1 MTVDAAISEH
11 GVAAC
16 LLLARSSGLCA
27 SAPVLSDEGVPMR
40 ARIGLALAITVAL
53 APLRSATPI
62 DSVLGLVEPLL
73 LELALGLAIGITAR
87 LVLVPAEIAGQIAGV
102 SLGLSF
108 AAQYDLDRGEGGDVV
123 RPLAKTMAATAFI
136 VAGGLDAIVRAAAT
150 PASTDALITTAR
162 LAMELTAN
170 ALSLGLSLAAPIII
184 AAVVGN
190 LVIAL
195 LHRSATA
202 IHLFSVGLV
211 AILLIGGL
219 ALLVTAPVFGA
230 QIQHLAERAI
240 GIVATQS
247 VAP

>member
-1 MTVDAAISEH
+1 VTVNAAISEQ

-27 SAPVLSDEGVPMR
+27 SAPVLSDEGVPVR
-40 ARIGLALAITVAL
+40 ARVGLALALTVAL

-108 AAQYDLDRGEGGDVV
+108 AAQYDLDRGEGDVV

-195 LHRSATA
+195 LHRAATA

-219 ALLVTAPVFGA
+219 ALLVTAPLFGA

-240 GIVATQS
+240 GIIATQS

>member
-1 MTVDAAISEH
+1 MTVDAAISEQ

-27 SAPVLSDEGVPMR
+27 SAPVLSDEGVPVR
-40 ARIGLALAITVAL
+40 ARVGLALALTVAL

-108 AAQYDLDRGEGGDVV
+108 AAQYDLDRGEGDVV

-195 LHRSATA
+195 LHRAATA

-219 ALLVTAPVFGA
+219 ALLVTAPLFGA
-230 QIQHLAERAI
+230 QIQQLAERAI
-240 GIVATQS
+240 GIIATQS